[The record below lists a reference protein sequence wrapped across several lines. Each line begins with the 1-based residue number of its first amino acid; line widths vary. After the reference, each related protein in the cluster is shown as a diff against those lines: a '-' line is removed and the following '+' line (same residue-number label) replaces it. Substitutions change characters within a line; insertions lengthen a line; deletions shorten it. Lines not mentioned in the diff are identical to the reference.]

1 MAWKI
6 EWDEYA
12 EKQFNKLDRQIG
24 KRIINYLDKNV
35 INNPRLFGKALTGD
49 LAGLW
54 RYRVEDFRI
63 ICHIKDEKLTVLVL
77 SVGHRKE
84 IYKIA

>member
-6 EWDEYA
+6 EWDETA
-12 EKQFNKLDRQIG
+12 QRQFHKLDRQIG
-24 KRIINYLDKNV
+24 KRIINYLDKN
-35 INNPRLFGKALTGD
+35 IIDNPRQFGKSLTGEF
-49 LAGLW
+49 AGLW

-84 IYKIA
+84 IYK